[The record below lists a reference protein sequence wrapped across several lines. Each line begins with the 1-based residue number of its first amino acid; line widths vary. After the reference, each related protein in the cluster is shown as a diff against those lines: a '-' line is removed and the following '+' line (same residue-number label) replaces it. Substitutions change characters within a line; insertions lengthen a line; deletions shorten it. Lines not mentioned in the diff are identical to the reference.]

1 MQNVAWYWDGAQV
14 VDQLQALH
22 KLQECGD
29 DKEVAGVEEAEPDE
43 EYQVRFLVC
52 AGENIV

>member
-1 MQNVAWYWDGAQV
+1 M
-14 VDQLQALH
+14 DQLQALH

-29 DKEVAGVEEAEPDE
+29 DEEVAGVEEAEPDE
-43 EYQVRFLVC
+43 EYQVHFLVC

>member
-1 MQNVAWYWDGAQV
+1 M
-14 VDQLQALH
+14 DQLQALH

-29 DKEVAGVEEAEPDE
+29 DEEVAGVEEAEPDE